1 MTEPEWRAK
10 VEAKLR
16 SLAATARRLTPG
28 VLYGALSTATIF
40 PLVEAARQ
48 AIGAQ
53 NYPLLMTLGALA
65 AGIGGNLVAEQISRW
80 HERTEEDLAQELS
93 QKAATDEAWRQAL
106 DDLLERFD
114 ALRVVQTVMSEADK
128 DWFAATMCAALKEVG
143 SRLTIRVGNVT
154 GNVGVAVGEQIT
166 QIINYYHPS
175 AQNGAPAVDEALL
188 QEQIR
193 TYLRWVCRHYG
204 QVTLRGM
211 RRQGE
216 QAMTL
221 DLDTVYVPLAAT
233 ASVYAQRQR
242 LSSTAKEGMR
252 PLLDEDEM
260 TIVSEDRE
268 RTIELNELLAQGDRL
283 IVTGGPGSGKTTVLQ
298 HLAYTLART
307 LLTDD
312 VALAQT
318 KVGLPV
324 EITEA
329 PIPVVLPLSVYALHR
344 RQTNQPHTLAAFIA
358 DYLVKQQEGVV
369 NLLPDFFTR
378 LLQDGRHS

>member
-154 GNVGVAVGEQIT
+154 GNVGV
-166 QIINYYHPS
+166 
-175 AQNGAPAVDEALL
+175 
-188 QEQIR
+188 R
-193 TYLRWVCRHYG
+193 
-204 QVTLRGM
+204 
-211 RRQGE
+211 
-216 QAMTL
+216 
-221 DLDTVYVPLAAT
+221 
-233 ASVYAQRQR
+233 
-242 LSSTAKEGMR
+242 
-252 PLLDEDEM
+252 
-260 TIVSEDRE
+260 
-268 RTIELNELLAQGDRL
+268 
-283 IVTGGPGSGKTTVLQ
+283 
-298 HLAYTLART
+298 
-307 LLTDD
+307 
-312 VALAQT
+312 
-318 KVGLPV
+318 
-324 EITEA
+324 
-329 PIPVVLPLSVYALHR
+329 
-344 RQTNQPHTLAAFIA
+344 IA
-358 DYLVKQQEGVV
+358 W
-369 NLLPDFFTR
+369 
-378 LLQDGRHS
+378 